1 MIWQKKAARCFVS
14 NNQTGKLR
22 KAGGTPK
29 ALTVW
34 DSSISSFEHN
44 LMYANIDVPIT
55 AVGAGFIPARQVKMG
70 GDKPLSLL
78 VHIVTTA
85 GTQLEI

>member
-1 MIWQKKAARCFVS
+1 MIWQKKAVRYFVS

-34 DSSISSFEHN
+34 DSSISSFGHN
-44 LMYANIDVPIT
+44 LIYANIDVPIT
-55 AVGAGFIPARQVKMG
+55 VVGAGLIPARRVPMG
-70 GDKPLSLL
+70 GDKLLSLL
-78 VHIVTTA
+78 FHLVTTA
-85 GTQLEI
+85 GTQLDI